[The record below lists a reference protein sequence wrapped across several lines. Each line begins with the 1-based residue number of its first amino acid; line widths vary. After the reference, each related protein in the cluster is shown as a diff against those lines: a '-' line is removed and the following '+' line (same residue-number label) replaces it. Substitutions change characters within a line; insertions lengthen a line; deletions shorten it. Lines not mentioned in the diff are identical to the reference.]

1 MGPIEPENFALNLI
15 NQSIITTNQSIKK
28 CFWVLVR
35 KSLRGRRCC
44 TGRARRGPWTLR
56 CAWHSDCRACG
67 GTVCPLPPLLTS
79 ASCSIP
85 PFPPLASSFY
95 NSLALFVWLPRKRKK
110 RKRKEYV
117 KWNELISSFCEF
129 WLSQLKNEGFGFWLR
144 TKTECFVLLFL
155 AQYQYRIRLFY
166 GSDSS
171 SSKFCYDYIKGLGLN
186 FRLYQKLISILIG

>member
-1 MGPIEPENFALNLI
+1 MGPIEPENFALNLINQSI

-144 TKTECFVLLFL
+144 TKTECFVLFFL
-155 AQYQYRIRLFY
+155 AQYQYRVSLVN
-166 GSDSS
+166 SS
-171 SSKFCYDYIKGLGLN
+171 FWWGPIVQLVN
-186 FRLYQKLISILIG
+186 FFMIV